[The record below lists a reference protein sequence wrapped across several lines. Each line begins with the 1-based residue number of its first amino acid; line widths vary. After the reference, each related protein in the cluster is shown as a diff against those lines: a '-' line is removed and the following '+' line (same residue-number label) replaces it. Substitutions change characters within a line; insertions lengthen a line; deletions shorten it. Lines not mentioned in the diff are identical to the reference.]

1 MAEIIVYTTER
12 CPKCNKLKK
21 FLEDNSVTF
30 NSAEMDTPK
39 ALTELR
45 FNGVFTLTAPVL
57 QINDIF
63 LTHEELFIGEEV
75 NTEKI
80 LGILLIQSSET
91 SE

>member
-1 MAEIIVYTTER
+1 
-12 CPKCNKLKK
+12 
-21 FLEDNSVTF
+21 VTF

-75 NTEKI
+75 NTAKI